1 MFRKIM
7 SKKIPIIFSILIL
20 ALLFSPIFS
29 YAAPWE
35 GLVKCGK
42 NVAEGQTQ
50 VDCDFNALMDLIN
63 RLINFIIVY
72 LAVPIAAL
80 SFAYA
85 GFSMLALGGES
96 AGGMEK
102 AKNVFTN
109 TVIGILLVAGAWLII
124 HTLLSIL
131 GYDGSW
137 IGL

>member
-1 MFRKIM
+1 M
-7 SKKIPIIFSILIL
+7 SKTIKILFLVFVLVLIFSPL
-20 ALLFSPIFS
+20 SS

-42 NVAEGQTQ
+42 GA
-50 VDCDFNALMDLIN
+50 VDATTGKVIGECDFNALMDLIN

-109 TVIGILLVAGAWLII
+109 TVIGLLLVAGAWLII